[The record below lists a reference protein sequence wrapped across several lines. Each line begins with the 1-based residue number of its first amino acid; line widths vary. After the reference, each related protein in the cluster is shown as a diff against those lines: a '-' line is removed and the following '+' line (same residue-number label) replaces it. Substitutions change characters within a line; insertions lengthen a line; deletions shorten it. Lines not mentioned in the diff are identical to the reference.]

1 MKRNI
6 RLLQKGRIDFLLDSR
21 FNLNYLLSELNHNIV
36 RVANEGNLTPL
47 YIGFNA
53 QFNDQVITLFDN
65 GIAQLKTDGKLQWI
79 LNQYNTEPWYDT
91 KHL

>member
-1 MKRNI
+1 
-6 RLLQKGRIDFLLDSR
+6 
-21 FNLNYLLSELNHNIV
+21 LSELNLHNIV
-36 RVANEGNLTPL
+36 RVATEGNLTPL

-65 GIAQLKTDGKLQWI
+65 GIAQLKTDGKLQRI